1 MHDCTCRLFRMP
13 LNNSPNVGR
22 LASGHLPSRI
32 PHDLEGDNSVL
43 TESTTEKYQQILQSA
58 RQLFESEPDW
68 VTFFREILG
77 VDGVVRRQFT
87 RLEDLTA
94 FEKSTEFDQIQKWL
108 VKLREQKNSTDTESE
123 PTRVITV
130 RLPKSMHEYLRTE
143 AHDLR
148 TSMNKLCIS
157 KLLQVIEQDLIPTER
172 TSGGPSRI
180 NKPAPQP
187 TTAGIGTGIGTSHG
201 TSHIGHTSHA
211 SHTTHVG
218 HSGHSNNPIS
228 STQPTFRSA
237 SGF

>member
-1 MHDCTCRLFRMP
+1 
-13 LNNSPNVGR
+13 
-22 LASGHLPSRI
+22 
-32 PHDLEGDNSVL
+32 VL
-43 TESTTEKYQQILQSA
+43 TQSTEKYQPILQSA

-94 FEKSTEFDQIQKWL
+94 FEKSPEFEQIQKWL
-108 VKLREQKNSTDTESE
+108 VKLREQKNATDTESE

-172 TSGGPSRI
+172 SSGGPSRL
-180 NKPAPQP
+180 NKPAVQP
-187 TTAGIGTGIGTSHG
+187 MSQPMSQPMTQPAAASIGGSTMG
-201 TSHIGHTSHA
+201 GHTSH
-211 SHTTHVG
+211 TTHPQ
-218 HSGHSNNPIS
+218 HSPIS
-228 STQPTFRSA
+228 SSQPVFRSA